1 MKLLSFVFSIFHS
14 LPRRNKFVPHQSS
27 LRDESFHGLW
37 KIHDNS
43 STNHLIHLSKQGRVI
58 APPNDTLIGMWFREN
73 NNYFGMI
80 FFKNKDFINKMY
92 YGRENDLNI
101 NGNVTYGLDASDYL
115 GNFSMQPVFPSLHN
129 RSYHHEP
136 YNKTLVDFNHV
147 TGKWLF
153 TNTHTNTIF
162 IINIYDNFTWSSNV
176 HMNYVYLGGIWNMYN
191 SDDDIDL
198 TTSVRTSGDYI
209 WLLAQKISK
218 HQNRFYL
225 NSDILYIGKIT
236 NLAKQYYYSEE
247 MPSDTTTKKQIIAS
261 KINGTIIYGC
271 ELEPERSETFFM
283 TRWWEHH

>member
-27 LRDESFHGLW
+27 LRDES
-37 KIHDNS
+37 
-43 STNHLIHLSKQGRVI
+43 
-58 APPNDTLIGMWFREN
+58 
-73 NNYFGMI
+73 
-80 FFKNKDFINKMY
+80 
-92 YGRENDLNI
+92 
-101 NGNVTYGLDASDYL
+101 
-115 GNFSMQPVFPSLHN
+115 SLYN

-136 YNKTLVDFNHV
+136 CNKTLVDFNNV

-209 WLLAQKISK
+209 WLLAQKRSK

-247 MPSDTTTKKQIIAS
+247 MPSDTTTQEQIIAS

-271 ELEPERSETFFM
+271 ELEPERNETFVM